1 MKENWIT
8 NTKINIIPTA
18 GFEGMGVQNA
28 YDIKITD
35 KMYRRSQV
43 STYRYQIFR

>member
-1 MKENWIT
+1 MKENWKT

-35 KMYRRSQV
+35 KM
-43 STYRYQIFR
+43 

>member
-1 MKENWIT
+1 MHWERIRKNYNKMKENWIT

-35 KMYRRSQV
+35 KM
-43 STYRYQIFR
+43 